1 MKIMFNINYFT
12 KWSDTCGRYKNDVNI
27 PLCENCIFKESHA
40 ASFCLVAALWR
51 LILTFNFIRRDI
63 IAIKSDIKNTLA
75 SCTDNEQAT

>member
-1 MKIMFNINYFT
+1 MV
-12 KWSDTCGRYKNDVNI
+12 RYLNI
-27 PLCENCIFKESHA
+27 PLCENYIFKESHA

-75 SCTDNEQAT
+75 SCTDNEQATWNYVIRSCSKRT